1 MNERAIKDL
10 CIAWEALSRIP
21 GAEALELAHSIRDQI
36 SNMIGEHT
44 PKPIRKHRQTE
55 LDDEIPF

>member
-21 GAEALELAHSIRDQI
+21 GGDAETLAMKVNSYANKLIEEAQNPLRERILPDNH
-36 SNMIGEHT
+36 E
-44 PKPIRKHRQTE
+44 
-55 LDDEIPF
+55 EIPF